1 MRLPA
6 CLAAGLSVLLDVACT
21 LPGPTHNNN
30 HGVPASM
37 RATAITTTIL
47 LASAPVLDAY
57 VVEQRILLLLVLG
70 LACLFGDQVGSMNA
84 TTADSIFTLVAIAAS
99 VLSFLTSGGA
109 GDAIPTLKSSS
120 VVNTGV
126 ISLACALLVLWS
138 MRQLRTAFFGHEI
151 VIGFETDLATSFAI
165 VDEVVVVAKA
175 FCASVGGGAAFFVLL
190 NNDLVETSGLESL
203 RGGLR
208 ALSFALL
215 LGAVLQ
221 QQAAESAA
229 VGYLG
234 VLFGDDACGAQ
245 FGCESADRARRFY
258 TCSTQSTS
266 AFVTSF
272 SLLLLC
278 LHGKARPQ
286 SRSVYHGS
294 DYVATQ
300 TTQRLLLLLGF
311 VCTVVVVYPTTLSV
325 SLATLLLSVAITSE
339 FPLVGLLLH
348 TIGVALT
355 AFDLDLSYLSH
366 WVLVASLALLGVLLL
381 GTMVSDALYSFNLL
395 YVVWIE
401 EICAVLQS
409 ALLGLQTALLLGG
422 ALLPVAS
429 NGGKFETPTLF
440 TERHFLTAFFIL
452 EFAAARH
459 ETFTTWVKR
468 VAYFGIPAS
477 LFLAWISTTNSDLYE
492 QSLDTPLLV
501 VCSLG
506 AVAVWCAVG
515 WCV

>member
-6 CLAAGLSVLLDVACT
+6 CIAAGFAVLLDVACT
-21 LPGPTHNNN
+21 LPGPTHATN
-30 HGVPASM
+30 HHVPASM

-57 VVEQRILLLLVLG
+57 VVEQRIVLLLLLG
-70 LACLFGDQVGSMNA
+70 LACLFGDQVGSLNA
-84 TTADSIFTLVAIAAS
+84 VTADSIFTLVATAAS

-126 ISLACALLVLWS
+126 ISLACAFLVLWS
-138 MRQLRTAFFGHEI
+138 LRQLRTAFFANEI

-190 NNDLVETSGLESL
+190 NNDLVETSGLESM
-203 RGGLR
+203 RGGLKS
-208 ALSFALL
+208 LSFALL

-229 VGYLG
+229 LDYLG
-234 VLFGDDACGAQ
+234 VLFGDDACGAV
-245 FGCESADRARRFY
+245 FGCENADRARRFY
-258 TCSTQSTS
+258 TCSTQTTS
-266 AFVTSF
+266 AFAAAF

-311 VCTVVVVYPTTLSV
+311 VGVVVLLYPTALSV
-325 SLATLLLSVAITSE
+325 SLATLLLSLAITSE
-339 FPLVGLLLH
+339 FPLVALLLH
-348 TIGVALT
+348 TIGVAFT
-355 AFDLDLSYLSH
+355 VFDLDFSYFSH
-366 WVLVASLALLGVLLL
+366 WILLASLVLLCL
-381 GTMVSDALYSFNLL
+381 LLVGTAVSDALYSFNLL

-422 ALLPVAS
+422 ALLPVVS
-429 NGGKFETPTLF
+429 NGGRFETPILF
-440 TERHFLTAFFIL
+440 TERHFLTALFIL

-459 ETFTTWVKR
+459 ETFTTCVKR

-477 LFLAWISTTNSDLYE
+477 LFLAWISTANSDLYG

-501 VCSLG
+501 VCSIG

-515 WCV
+515 WGV